1 MVNNIY
7 DTVNKL
13 AQELKQSEE
22 YQNYKMAKQTISLN
36 PDLNIKIKEFQK
48 AKYDSQ
54 IKMVQ
59 TKQNDEKEMEH
70 LQKMYEKLIE
80 RPEVKAFF
88 EAEAKFNLLMADIN
102 KIIGNSI
109 KDVIS

>member
-1 MVNNIY
+1 MQNIY

-13 AQELKQSEE
+13 AQQLKTSEE
-22 YQNYKMAKQTISLN
+22 YVNYKMAKQTISLN
-36 PDLNIKIKEFQK
+36 PDLNIKIKEFEK

-54 IKMVQ
+54 IKMVKTQ
-59 TKQNDEKEMEH
+59 QRDEKEMEK
-70 LQKMYEKLIE
+70 LQKMYEKLIQN
-80 RPEVKAFF
+80 PDAKNFL

-102 KIIGNSI
+102 KIIGESI